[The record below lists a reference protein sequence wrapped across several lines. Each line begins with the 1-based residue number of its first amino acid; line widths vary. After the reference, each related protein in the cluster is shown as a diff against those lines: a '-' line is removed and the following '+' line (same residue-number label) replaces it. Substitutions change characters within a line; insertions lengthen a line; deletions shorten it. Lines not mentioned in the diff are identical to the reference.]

1 MKKKISILVLCFF
14 MMTIFAGGA
23 VAKNDNSSKGNKQ
36 INNTSV
42 NHGQWMKFIDID
54 PDWAKDEIDKAVQK
68 GYMKGYGDG
77 KFQPNKPITCLE
89 AIVALMS
96 TLEQE
101 GEISLDDVD
110 VDSNSSLLKKIPDWG
125 QVYVAAAL
133 DEGILLESEM
143 KNFNPNQGIKR
154 YQVAVYFAR
163 MTESGYREYIVD
175 FIGDKEEWDFD
186 LDVDSILQVI
196 DEALEDLDEI
206 IEEEDAEEL
215 NIDEFISTLEELQVN
230 LEELDEADIDQDVI
244 DEAVEDVDSL
254 ISELKGII
262 EDAEGEEFDDIVEAL
277 DEVLELLKGMKS
289 ELKTF
294 TKTKDVD
301 YFFNFN
307 DEDQIPSAAKQ
318 SVKSMQKLQI
328 MFGDTDGKFSPNR
341 VVKRN
346 ELAAMLNRL
355 DDNYFCQKDYELIIG
370 ILDDIDYDADDKIF
384 TFIIID
390 EDGDTVD
397 EIDFTDEDRLYFDGK
412 LVSFDEDIDEEKYAA
427 IEDIETGGEIKVYI
441 NSQDEL
447 LWAKIYPPEEE

>member
-14 MMTIFAGGA
+14 MMTIFVGGA
-23 VAKNDNSSKGNKQ
+23 VAKNDNSNKGNNGF
-36 INNTSV
+36 NNGKV
-42 NHGQWMKFIDID
+42 DNRGQQTKFNDID
-54 PDWAKDEIDKAVQK
+54 SDWAKDEIDKVAQK

-163 MTESGYREYIVD
+163 MTESGYGEYIVD

-206 IEEEDAEEL
+206 IEE
-215 NIDEFISTLEELQVN
+215 
-230 LEELDEADIDQDVI
+230 
-244 DEAVEDVDSL
+244 
-254 ISELKGII
+254 

-427 IEDIETGGEIKVYI
+427 IEDIENGGEIKVYI

>member
-101 GEISLDDVD
+101 DEITLDDVD
-110 VDSNSSLLKKIPDWG
+110 VDSKSSLLKKIPDWG
-125 QVYVAAAL
+125 QVYVAVAL

-163 MTESGYREYIVD
+163 MTESGYGEYIED
-175 FIGDKEEWDFD
+175 FIGNEEEWDFD
-186 LDVDSILQVI
+186 LDSILI
-196 DEALEDLDEI
+196 DTEEAIAIVDEI
-206 IEEEDAEEL
+206 IDTEEAEEL
-215 NIDEFISTLEELQVN
+215 NLDDFMSMLEELLN
-230 LEELDEADIDQDVI
+230 YLEDVDEDDIDQDII
-244 DEAVEDVDSL
+244 DEAIDDIDEL
-254 ISELKGII
+254 INDLKYII
-262 EDAEGEEFDDIVEAL
+262 EDAEEEEFDDIMEEL
-277 DEVLELLKGMKS
+277 DEVLALLKEIQS
-289 ELKTF
+289 DLKDY
-294 TKTKDVD
+294 TKAKNGYS
-301 YFFNFN
+301 YFNYN

-355 DDNYFCQKDYELIIG
+355 EDNYFCQKDYELIIG

>member
-14 MMTIFAGGA
+14 MMTIFVGGA
-23 VAKNDNSSKGNKQ
+23 VAKNDNSNKGNNGF
-36 INNTSV
+36 NNGKV
-42 NHGQWMKFIDID
+42 DNRGQQTKFNDID
-54 PDWAKDEIDKAVQK
+54 SDWAKDEIDKVAQK

-101 GEISLDDVD
+101 GEITLDDVD
-110 VDSNSSLLKKIPDWG
+110 VDSNSILLKKIPDWG

-163 MTESGYREYIVD
+163 MTESGYGEYIED
-175 FIGDKEEWDFD
+175 FIGNEEEWDFD
-186 LDVDSILQVI
+186 LDSILN
-196 DEALEDLDEI
+196 DTEEAIAIVDEI
-206 IEEEDAEEL
+206 IDTEEAEEL
-215 NIDEFISTLEELQVN
+215 NLDDFMSMLEELLN
-230 LEELDEADIDQDVI
+230 YLEDVDEEDIDQDII
-244 DEAVEDVDSL
+244 DEAIDDIDAL
-254 ISELKGII
+254 INDLKYII
-262 EDAEGEEFDDIVEAL
+262 EDAEEEEFDDIMEEL
-277 DEVLELLKGMKS
+277 DEVLALLKEIQS
-289 ELKTF
+289 DLKDY
-294 TKTKDVD
+294 TKAKNG
-301 YFFNFN
+301 YSFFNFN
-307 DEDQIPSAAKQ
+307 DEDQIPFAAKQ

-328 MFGDTDGKFSPNR
+328 MFGDTDGKFSPMR

-370 ILDDIDYDADDKIF
+370 ILDDIDYDADEKIF
-384 TFIIID
+384 TFIIVD
-390 EDGDTVD
+390 EEENAVD

-427 IEDIETGGEIKVYI
+427 IEDIETGGEIKVCI